1 MTETTLP
8 AEIKKQKCA
17 LFEFLALYQAQG
29 LGRGSDGILGLSPHK
44 DVRKKKLHYL
54 WSLKHSGIV
63 DHAMVSFSINSKNMD
78 DKPYALFGGYN
89 SSQIIG
95 GASGLKT
102 FKNYKNWLGTWA
114 LEAEGMT
121 YDTGNGKG
129 VVLQKAGGP
138 VYPAIIDTGSSQFSI
153 PPHVFDKLRKEW
165 AKALPD
171 LNCVSD
177 KTFCTVPRACDE
189 VAKVLKPVSFQFSN
203 YVF

>member
-121 YDTGNGKG
+121 YDTGNGTG

-153 PPHVFDKLRKEW
+153 PPHVFDKLTKEW

-189 VAKVLKPVSFQFSN
+189 IAKVLKPVSFQFSN